1 MGPLRIDLVRQEIA
15 NLGFR
20 FPQLVED
27 ADAWAIS
34 IESETST
41 FDVLRQIERRRQ
53 EAAAFAG
60 GLASNIAELELRKE
74 RFVEREKAMRS
85 LAYRIMEI
93 ADLRKAEFAEAT
105 YSIRA
110 GQQKL
115 IGDADP
121 KAMPAKYCRVKYE
134 LDKEKIKEA
143 LKAGEAVTGFELS
156 NAEPSLSI
164 RTK

>member
-1 MGPLRIDLVRQEIA
+1 MSRVRLDLIRQEIA
-15 NLGFR
+15 NLGHR

-53 EAAAFAG
+53 EAAAMAG
-60 GLASNIAELELRKE
+60 ALASNIAEIEVRQA

-85 LAYRIMEI
+85 LAFRIMEI
-93 ADLRKAEFAEAT
+93 ADLRKAEFPEAT
-105 YSIRA
+105 YSVRA
-110 GQQKL
+110 GQQKV

-121 KAMPAKYCRVKYE
+121 RTMPAKYCRVKYE

-143 LKAGEAVTGFELS
+143 LKAGQTVTGFELS